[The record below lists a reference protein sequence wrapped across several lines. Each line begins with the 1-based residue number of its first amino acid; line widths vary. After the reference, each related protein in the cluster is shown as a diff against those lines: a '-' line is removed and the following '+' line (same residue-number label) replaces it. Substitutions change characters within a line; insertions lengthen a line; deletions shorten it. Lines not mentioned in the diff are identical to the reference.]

1 MKHLHSK
8 LILQPSVCMITVGVL
23 VMTNSDSFPTVAISW
38 IGSSGYCCLSV
49 YKAEAHS
56 RYGRDIVDAEKW

>member
-1 MKHLHSK
+1 
-8 LILQPSVCMITVGVL
+8 MITVGVQ

-49 YKAEAHS
+49 YKAEAHL
-56 RYGRDIVDAEKW
+56 RYGRDIVDAEK